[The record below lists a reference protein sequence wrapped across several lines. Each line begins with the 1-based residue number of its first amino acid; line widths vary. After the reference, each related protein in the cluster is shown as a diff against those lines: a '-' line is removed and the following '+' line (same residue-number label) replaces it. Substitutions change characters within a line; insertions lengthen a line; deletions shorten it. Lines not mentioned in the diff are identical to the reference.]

1 MKITK
6 KFSKNAKKVLTNDVE
21 RDIIRMQEVA
31 FMRRRKSGEKMLD
44 VQKLKGKI
52 IEKGKSIETVS
63 ADLGIN
69 PATFYRKLKNNSFEI
84 READKLI
91 EVLSLTGEEA
101 SAIFFSGFV
110 A

>member
-1 MKITK
+1 
-6 KFSKNAKKVLTNDVE
+6 
-21 RDIIRMQEVA
+21 
-31 FMRRRKSGEKMLD
+31 MLD

-52 IEKGKSIETVS
+52 VEKGKSVETVS

-91 EVLSLTGEEA
+91 EILALTGEEA
-101 SAIFFSGFV
+101 SAIFLKVLTFLPEYDARRHTPSMIYSTRR
-110 A
+110 